1 MKKTIITVT
10 ISVIA
15 GLILGSLIFRGNS
28 GHDHGAGGGAT
39 EGGQEAKASVW
50 TCSMH
55 PQVQAPK
62 PGKCPICAM
71 ALIPLSAAGGED
83 GERSYSMS
91 EAAKKL
97 AGITTTKVVR
107 GYPEAEIRLFG
118 KVMYD
123 ETKRRTV
130 AARFPSRIDELYVD
144 YTGIR
149 VKKGDHLATVYSPE
163 LLSVQTEL
171 LTAKKFGNEN
181 AANITRDKLRL
192 WGFSEERIEKIETS
206 EKTSDHLT
214 IDAPTSGVVTHM
226 NVREGE
232 YVETGT
238 PYFKIA
244 ELDEVWVM
252 LDAYESDTSWLR
264 FGQNVQF
271 TTESIPGKLFKGK
284 ISFLSPELDPATRT
298 VSVRVNVPNED
309 NILKPGMFVSGLVRA
324 KIAAQGKVLDPSLA
338 GKWISPMHPEI
349 VKDHPGQCD
358 RCGMDLVP
366 AEKLG
371 YLANES
377 MGEPPL
383 LVPVSA
389 VLNTGKRS
397 VVYVEQPDTEQPTFE
412 GREILIGPRAS
423 DQYIVEAGLKEG
435 ERVVAQGGFVI
446 DSALQ
451 IQAKPSMMLPSE
463 VGARLFPEADS
474 PKEFITQSDKVLRA
488 YFNIQEALAGD
499 SLEKAKSGAVEGV
512 KQLSEM
518 PVKILSDFS
527 AETWRDLAERI
538 QASFQ
543 RVAEAEGIEPARTE
557 FQKLTTITDELVRRF
572 GTAHLPVYEHFCPMA
587 FNDTGA
593 TWLQP
598 DENLANPYFGAS
610 MRQCG
615 EVRNQLATAKSIP
628 LNEGGN
634 RAIETLLSDYLAIQ
648 SALTKDSLEES
659 ISGAKALHSSATAL
673 ARTTIDNPDAAF
685 QIKQLSNQLSL
696 ISVSAAKTD
705 NLAQFRVSF
714 KSLSE
719 RMKYLVTSFGTSL
732 DSPLYTAHC
741 PMAFDNAGGDW
752 IQATEEIAN
761 PYFGRSMPGCGE
773 ITAQLTGLK
782 ESSTEPKEHSHSET
796 PKKKS
801 E

>member
-1 MKKTIITVT
+1 MKKTIITAA
-10 ISVIA
+10 ISVVA
-15 GLILGSLIFRGNS
+15 GLVLGALIFSGNT
-28 GHDHGAGGGAT
+28 GHDHGA
-39 EGGQEAKASVW
+39 EGGDGKEGAAKAEVW

-55 PQVQAPK
+55 PQVKQPN

-71 ALIPLSAAGGED
+71 DLIPLSAMGGGD
-83 GERSYSMS
+83 GERSFAMS

-123 ETKRRTV
+123 ETRMRTV
-130 AARFPSRIDELYVD
+130 AARFPARIDELYVD

-181 AANITRDKLRL
+181 AAKITRDKLRL
-192 WGFSEERIEKIETS
+192 WGFSEERIQEIETS
-206 EKTSDHLT
+206 GRTSDHLT
-214 IDAPTSGVVTHM
+214 IDAPTSGIVTQM

-252 LDAYESDTSWLR
+252 LDAYESDTPWLR

-271 TTESIPGKLFKGK
+271 TTESIPGKLFDGK
-284 ISFLSPELDPATRT
+284 ISFVAPELDPATRT

-309 NILKPGMFVSGLVRA
+309 SLLKPGMFVSGLVKA
-324 KIAAQGKVLDPSLA
+324 KVAAAGKVLDPSLA

-358 RCGMDLVP
+358 ICGMDLVP
-366 AEKLG
+366 AEELG
-371 YLANES
+371 YLASETT
-377 MGEPPL
+377 GEAPL

-412 GREILIGPRAS
+412 GREILIGPRAN
-423 DQYIVEAGLKEG
+423 DQYIVEAGLREG
-435 ERVVAQGGFVI
+435 ERVVSQGGFVI

-463 VGARLFPEADS
+463 EGERLFPEADA
-474 PKEFITQSDKVLRA
+474 PKEFLTQSDKVLRA
-488 YFNIQEALAGD
+488 YFNIQGALAGD
-499 SLEKAKSGAVEGV
+499 DLDKAKSAATEGV
-512 KQLSEM
+512 EQLAQMPLKTLPESSVEVWSEVAGRM
-518 PVKILSDFS
+518 KS
-527 AETWRDLAERI
+527 
-538 QASFQ
+538 SFQ
-543 RVAEAEGIEPARTE
+543 TIAEAESIEPARAE
-557 FQKLTTITDELVRRF
+557 FQKLTTVSDELVRRF
-572 GTAHLPVYEHFCPMA
+572 GTAHLPVYEHYCPMA
-587 FNDTGA
+587 FDDTGG

-598 DENLANPYFGAS
+598 DENLLNPYFGAS
-610 MRQCG
+610 MLQCG
-615 EVRNQLATAKSIP
+615 EVRDQLATAKSMP
-628 LNEGGN
+628 LNEAGSHAVESAVG
-634 RAIETLLSDYLAIQ
+634 DYLAIQ
-648 SALTKDSLEES
+648 SALAKDSLEES
-659 ISGAKALHSSATAL
+659 VTSATAL
-673 ARTTIDNPDAAF
+673 ASSASALAETASDNPDAAF
-685 QIKQLSNQLSL
+685 QLRNLSSQLKATSER
-696 ISVSAAKTD
+696 AAETD
-705 NLAQFRVSF
+705 NLAQFRVNF
-714 KSLSE
+714 KTLSE
-719 RMKYLVTSFGTSL
+719 LIKSLVTSFGAELES
-732 DSPLYTAHC
+732 SLYTAHC
-741 PMAFDNAGGDW
+741 PMAFNNAGGDW
-752 IQATEEIAN
+752 LQTTEAIAN
-761 PYFGRSMPGCGE
+761 PYFGASMLGCGE
-773 ITAQLTGLK
+773 ITAQLVGKK
-782 ESSTEPKEHSHSET
+782 EESPETPEHSHSET
-796 PKKKS
+796 PKKDS

>member
-15 GLILGSLIFRGNS
+15 GLILGSLIFRDNS
-28 GHDHGAGGGAT
+28 GHDHGAGRGAT
-39 EGGQEAKASVW
+39 EESQEAKAEVW

-71 ALIPLSAAGGED
+71 DLIPLRAAGGGD

-97 AGITTTKVVR
+97 AGITTTEVVR

-123 ETKRRTV
+123 ETRMRTV
-130 AARFPSRIDELYVD
+130 AARFPARIDELYVD

-181 AANITRDKLRL
+181 AAKITRDKLRL
-192 WGFSEERIEKIETS
+192 WGFSEERIQEIDTS
-206 EKTSDHLT
+206 GKTSDHLT

-238 PYFKIA
+238 PYFKIT

-264 FGQNVQF
+264 YGQNVQF
-271 TTESIPGKLFKGK
+271 TTESIPGKLFEGR

-309 NILKPGMFVSGLVRA
+309 SLLKPGMFVSGLVEA
-324 KIAAQGKVLDPSLA
+324 KIAAAGKVLDPSLA

-349 VKDHPGQCD
+349 VKDQPGQCD
-358 RCGMDLVP
+358 ICGMDLVP
-366 AEKLG
+366 AEELG

-412 GREILIGPRAS
+412 GREILIGPRAN

-435 ERVVAQGGFVI
+435 ERVVSQGGFVI

-463 VGARLFPEADS
+463 GGERLFPKADA
-474 PKEFITQSDKVLRA
+474 PKEFLTQSDKVLQA
-488 YFNIQEALAGD
+488 YFGIQEALAGD
-499 SLEKAKSGAVEGV
+499 SLEKAKAAAEEGV

-518 PVKILSDFS
+518 PVKTLPESS
-527 AETWRDLAERI
+527 AETWKELAERI

-543 RVAEAEGIEPARTE
+543 AVAEAEGIELARAE

-572 GTAHLPVYEHFCPMA
+572 GTAHLPVYEHYCPMA
-587 FNDTGA
+587 FDDTGG

-598 DENLANPYFGAS
+598 DENLLNPYFGSS
-610 MRQCG
+610 MLRCG
-615 EVRNQLATAKSIP
+615 EVRDQLAIAKSIP
-628 LNEGGN
+628 LNEAGN
-634 RAIETLLSDYLAIQ
+634 RALEAVLSDYLAIQ

-659 ISGAKALHSSATAL
+659 ISSANAL
-673 ARTTIDNPDAAF
+673 AASAPALANTTIDNPDASF
-685 QIKQLSNQLSL
+685 QLKSLSNQLSAT
-696 ISVSAAKTD
+696 SESAAKTD
-705 NLAQFRVSF
+705 SLAQFRVNF
-714 KSLSE
+714 KASSE
-719 RMKYLVTSFGTSL
+719 LMKYLVTSFGDGL

-741 PMAFDNAGGDW
+741 PMAFNNAGADW
-752 IQATEEIAN
+752 LQTTEDIAN
-761 PYFGRSMPGCGE
+761 PYLGVSMPGCGE
-773 ITAQLTGLK
+773 ITAQLSGREE
-782 ESSTEPKEHSHSET
+782 ESSETTKHSHSET
-796 PKKKS
+796 PKKDS